1 MPASFI
7 PLQIPD
13 VVLIQ
18 PRLFKDNR
26 GFFRETFKASEFSA
40 AGLPA
45 AFVQGNHSH
54 STHGVVRALH
64 YQKNPQAQG
73 KLLAVTHGE
82 IFDVAVDI
90 RIGSPTYGRW
100 VAEVLSAEN
109 GHMLY
114 IPEGFAHG
122 FCVLSD
128 AADLNYQ
135 ATREYA
141 PQLETGI
148 RWDDP
153 TIGIDWPVANP
164 ILSTRDLALPT
175 LQEADNNFVFVGQA
189 LEIGD

>member
-1 MPASFI
+1 MPFTFKKLSI
-7 PLQIPD
+7 PS

-26 GFFRETFKASEFSA
+26 GFFRETFKASEFA
-40 AGLPA
+40 AFGLPTN
-45 AFVQGNHSH
+45 FVQGNHSH
-54 STHGVVRALH
+54 SARDVIRALH

-90 RIGSPTYGRW
+90 RIGSPTFGEW

-128 AADLNYQ
+128 SADLAYQ
-135 ATREYA
+135 ATGEYA

-148 RWDDP
+148 VWNDP
-153 TIGIDWPVANP
+153 TINIAWPISAP
-164 ILSTRDLALPT
+164 ILSARDLALPT
-175 LQEADNNFVFVGQA
+175 LAEADNNFVFDESG
-189 LEIGD
+189 

>member
-1 MPASFI
+1 MPASFQK
-7 PLQIPD
+7 LSIPD

-26 GFFRETFKASEFSA
+26 GFFRETFKASEFAA
-40 AGLPA
+40 AGLPT

-54 STHGVVRALH
+54 SAHGVVRALH
-64 YQKNPQAQG
+64 YQKHPQAQG

-90 RIGSPTYGRW
+90 RQGSPTYGQW
-100 VAEVLSAEN
+100 VAEVLSAQN

-122 FCVLSD
+122 FCVLSES
-128 AADLNYQ
+128 ADLNYQ
-135 ATREYA
+135 ATSEYA
-141 PQLETGI
+141 PHLETGI

-153 TIGIDWPVANP
+153 TIGIPWPITNP
-164 ILSTRDLALPT
+164 ILSNRDLALPT
-175 LQEADNNFVFVGQA
+175 LQHADNNFVFEG
-189 LEIGD
+189 LSIRD